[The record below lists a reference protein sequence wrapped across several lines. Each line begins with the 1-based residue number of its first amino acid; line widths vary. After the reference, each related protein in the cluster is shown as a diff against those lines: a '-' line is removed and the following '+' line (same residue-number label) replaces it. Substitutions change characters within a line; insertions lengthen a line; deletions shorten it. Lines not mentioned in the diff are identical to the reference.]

1 MKFLALALT
10 LGFAGAAAASDFS
23 SVGTTGVQAIADYS
37 YARSINTPYWDSTH
51 VGLAGLQLNF
61 GGLGSV
67 AVEAGDTQRVTDF
80 RLNYTTFAVGYANG
94 FHVGSIGI
102 VGAVSYSELTGDKW
116 FLDNGNNSSLPISN
130 GAATVEVNAP
140 VTRAV
145 KVFVDYGRTYAWSG
159 NINSFYKN
167 AAVVTSAHGNDAA
180 VGAYVDLSKRTCLAV
195 GYTRGWSP
203 TAGSPDT
210 QGVLVSLSYKL

>member
-51 VGLAGLQLNF
+51 VGLAGIQLNF

-94 FHVGSIGI
+94 FKVGSLGV
-102 VGAVSYSELTGDKW
+102 VGSLGYSELTGDKW
-116 FLDNGNNSSLPISN
+116 FLDNGNNSSLPINIGS
-130 GAATVEVNAP
+130 GLVEINEP
-140 VTRAV
+140 VT
-145 KVFVDYGRTYAWSG
+145 KV
-159 NINSFYKN
+159 
-167 AAVVTSAHGNDAA
+167 
-180 VGAYVDLSKRTCLAV
+180 L
-195 GYTRGWSP
+195 
-203 TAGSPDT
+203 
-210 QGVLVSLSYKL
+210 KLFAN